1 MLIFIIIIIFINN
14 KNRDNIDEYYKENQ
28 KEFNLFFH
36 KKLKK
41 KINLGIYAYRIKDG
55 GRARITALLMNYLN
69 NIKIFNL
76 YLFTILNKEDNEY
89 KIPDN
94 IKRDVIKNNL
104 INKIIKKK
112 IQILIY
118 QLESPEEINLLNN
131 IKKLKV
137 LFYLHT
143 SSFDWI
149 YFNYSIFKSM
159 YSAFTNSKYILS
171 IVPFD
176 NEYLFKKW
184 GIRSVYLNNFI
195 TYDYNSTIQCDINL
209 AKSIL
214 MIGRGDAKKKRFHI
228 GIQAMEYINNEV
240 PNIELEIISN
250 LNRINNLKNL
260 VDNLNLNN
268 NIQFLGYLSS
278 PEILYK
284 NISLNIFPSIS
295 EAFPM
300 VLCETKIYGI
310 PSILLGLDYIT
321 VSTGGTAIIYNDSP
335 ESLSKEAIKILN
347 NDKIKKE
354 LGMKARKSM
363 KKFNN
368 ILLLSKWVE
377 LILSVYNGENYYL
390 NFKDNNLDLNDYK
403 LENIIKNQIELLK
416 MREQR
421 FNNITIKKFENFSYL
436 QSLI

>member
-1 MLIFIIIIIFINN
+1 MNN

-36 KKLKK
+36 NKFKK

-89 KIPDN
+89 MIPDN

-159 YSAFTNSKYILS
+159 YSAFANSKYILS

-195 TYDYNSTIQCDINL
+195 TYDYNSTIQCDITL

-268 NIQFLGYLSS
+268 NIQFLGYFSS

-321 VSTGGTAIIYNDSP
+321 VSTGGTAIIYDDSP
-335 ESLSKEAIKILN
+335 ETLSKEAIKILN
-347 NDKIKKE
+347 NDQIKKE

-390 NFKDNNLDLNDYK
+390 NFKDNNIDLNDYK

-421 FNNITIKKFENFSYL
+421 FNNITIKNFENFSYL

>member
-1 MLIFIIIIIFINN
+1 
-14 KNRDNIDEYYKENQ
+14 
-28 KEFNLFFH
+28 
-36 KKLKK
+36 
-41 KINLGIYAYRIKDG
+41 
-55 GRARITALLMNYLN
+55 MNYLN

-118 QLESPEEINLLNN
+118 QLESPEEINLLN
-131 IKKLKV
+131 
-137 LFYLHT
+137 
-143 SSFDWI
+143 
-149 YFNYSIFKSM
+149 IFKSM